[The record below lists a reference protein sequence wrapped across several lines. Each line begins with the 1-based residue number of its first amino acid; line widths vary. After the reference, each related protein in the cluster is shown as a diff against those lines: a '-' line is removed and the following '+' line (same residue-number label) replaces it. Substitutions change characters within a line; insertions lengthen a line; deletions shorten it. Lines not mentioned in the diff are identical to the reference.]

1 MMIEEKYK
9 GIAELSLTLVEAINR
24 TGLEIV
30 ALKDRYAKFK
40 MPLQGNTN
48 HIGVMYA
55 GSLFTLGE
63 FTGGIVPAVSFDIE
77 KYFPIVKAINIK
89 FLAMATTDVY
99 LECELSSS
107 DVKRIEA
114 ETDENGKA
122 DFDLELELKDETGT
136 VVTLVNGTWQLR
148 KIPEEMKGMFKPS

>member
-1 MMIEEKYK
+1 MIDEKYK
-9 GIAELSLTLVEAINR
+9 GIAELSLSLVEAIKR

-30 ALKDRYAKFK
+30 SLKDRYAKFK

-48 HIGVMYA
+48 HIGIMYA

-77 KYFPIVKAINIK
+77 KYYPIVKEINIR
-89 FLAMATTDVY
+89 FLAMAKTDVY
-99 LECELSSS
+99 LESQMSEAK
-107 DVKRIEA
+107 VAEIQA

-122 DFDLELELKDETGT
+122 DFDLQLELKDEEGE
-136 VVTLVNGTWQLR
+136 VVSTVNGTWQLR
-148 KIPEEMKGMFKPS
+148 KILEEMKGMFTNP